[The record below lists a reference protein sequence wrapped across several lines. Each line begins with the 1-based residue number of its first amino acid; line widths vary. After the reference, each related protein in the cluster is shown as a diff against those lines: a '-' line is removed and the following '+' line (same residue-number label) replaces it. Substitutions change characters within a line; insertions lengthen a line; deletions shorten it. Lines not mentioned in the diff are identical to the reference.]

1 MSSAS
6 VSAFRADVP
15 DDAPTIERIETEV
28 VRVPLHTPFVT
39 SLRTTQ
45 FAETLVVRLTD
56 SDGVV
61 GWGEAPQVWQVTGD
75 SIAGSQACFDGPLGE
90 ALLGMPAVYASAM
103 RIQDA
108 VAGNNAAKMAADIA
122 LHDILARRAGVT
134 MAEHLGSLLQHPP
147 RLAPT
152 ITTDM
157 TLSLDEPDAMAAAAV
172 ARVADGFT
180 TLKLKVG
187 RDVETD
193 IARVRAVREAVGPDI
208 TLRADANQGWESAK
222 VAVAAIQGMTPFDLE
237 LIEQPNHR
245 RQYHALADVRKRVG
259 VPVMVDEAVFDL
271 YDLREVT
278 RFHAA
283 DAVNIKLAKTGGL
296 TMALTMVAVAR
307 AHGLRVMIGCM
318 MESALGIGAA
328 ASLVAARELD
338 GAHDLDAGWWAAR
351 SPYAGGV
358 AYDGPTITL
367 SAEPGLGIT
376 ALEAL

>member
-1 MSSAS
+1 MSSVFVGAS
-6 VSAFRADVP
+6 RIEVP

-39 SLRTTQ
+39 SLRTAHV
-45 FAETLVVRLTD
+45 AETLVVRLID

-61 GWGEAPQVWQVTGD
+61 GWGEAPQVWKVTGD

-90 ALLGMPAVYASAM
+90 ALIGAPAVSPTALT
-103 RIQDA
+103 IQEA

-134 MAEHLGSLLQHPP
+134 MAEHLA
-147 RLAPT
+147 RLEQRQPQLGET
-152 ITTDM
+152 VTTDV
-157 TLSLDEPDAMAAAAV
+157 TLSLDEPEAMAAAAV
-172 ARVADGFT
+172 ARVGDGFT

-187 RDVETD
+187 RDVDGD
-193 IARVRAVREAVGPDI
+193 IARVRAVREAVGPQI
-208 TLRADANQGWESAK
+208 MLRVDANQGWESAK
-222 VAVAAIQGMTPFDLE
+222 AAVAAIQGMTPYGIE
-237 LIEQPNHR
+237 LVEQPNHR
-245 RQYHALADVRKRVG
+245 RQYHALANVRKRVQ

-271 YDLREVT
+271 YDLIEVM

-307 AHGLRVMIGCM
+307 ARGLRVMIGCM

-328 ASLVAARELD
+328 AALVSATGLD

-358 AYDGPTITL
+358 TYDGPAITL
-367 SAEPGLGIT
+367 PTEPGLGIT
-376 ALEAL
+376 AVEAR